1 MPNITSRYGRLLDVI
16 GSFIYT
22 RGIYIFFSYNGM

>member
-16 GSFIYT
+16 GKFIYI
-22 RGIYIFFSYNGM
+22 RGIYIIFSYYGK

>member
-1 MPNITSRYGRLLDVI
+1 MPNITSRYGGILDVI
-16 GSFIYT
+16 GSSIYT